1 MASIIEFKLTKDTL
15 ILKSSSEEKDEIKTS
30 SN

>member
-15 ILKSSSEEKDEIKTS
+15 ILKSSSEKKNEIKTS

>member
-1 MASIIEFKLTKDTL
+1 MASIIEFKLTKDAL
-15 ILKSSSEEKDEIKTS
+15 ILKPSSEQKDEIKTS